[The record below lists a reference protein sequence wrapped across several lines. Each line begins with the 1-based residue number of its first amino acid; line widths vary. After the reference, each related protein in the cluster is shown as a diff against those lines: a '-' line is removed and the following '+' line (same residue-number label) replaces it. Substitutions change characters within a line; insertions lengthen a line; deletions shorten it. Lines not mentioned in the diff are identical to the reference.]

1 MVGLDRVDEIS
12 AKDFALVTP
21 VVNSVASSP
30 NSGLHHVG
38 ETVAV
43 TLTTVEGAVI
53 GTGSALIQN
62 GGVLEFSAAS
72 SAKVAFGAG
81 HGSFI
86 LDSATN
92 AAFKFIGTI
101 TGFANGDDIDLGAIG
116 FTDGDVNI
124 ADQASFSGN
133 TLTVH
138 DNSGHSIGLTFTDAG
153 LSLSSFQ
160 IQNHSGHVDLFHV

>member
-1 MVGLDRVDEIS
+1 VNAGQLGATGGDLTVVGSLNNT
-12 AKDFALVTP
+12 AKPGGT
-21 VVNSVASSP
+21 N
-30 NSGLHHVG
+30 GLLADGHH
-38 ETVAV
+38 
-43 TLTTVEGAVI
+43 LTVEGAVI

-101 TGFANGDDIDLGAIG
+101 TGFANSDDIDLGAIG

-124 ADQASFSGN
+124 AGQASFSGN